1 VSGALTFRDAYLDA
15 ARTARALAALGR
27 RTGIARSDDLGVF
40 GILLSHTGPRE
51 LAGQLR
57 RELGPLLAEERR
69 RGVPLVATLTA
80 YLENGQRPS
89 ATAPALGVHVN
100 TLYQRLAV
108 IDRVLGPTWR
118 ERALELQV
126 LLRVR
131 AAADGL
137 D

>member
-1 VSGALTFRDAYLDA
+1 
-15 ARTARALAALGR
+15 
-27 RTGIARSDDLGVF
+27 
-40 GILLSHTGPRE
+40 
-51 LAGQLR
+51 
-57 RELGPLLAEERR
+57 
-69 RGVPLVATLTA
+69 VATLAA

-89 ATAPALGVHVN
+89 TTAPALGVHVN

-137 D
+137 E